1 MSGRAPNL
9 AHPNP
14 SPNPNQ
20 IALRACVRSDWAKG
34 YSRKGAALFGLG
46 RYAEAVSTYQQLTYL
61 LTSKAEQGLA
71 YEPR

>member
-9 AHPNP
+9 AHPN
-14 SPNPNQ
+14 SNPNPNQ
-20 IALRACVRSDWAKG
+20 IALRSDWAKG